1 LLLPVALAFGLTGMN
16 GVAAAGDFRTPTG
29 VIEMFTSQGCSS
41 CPPAD
46 RVLAE
51 VAQNRN
57 VLALGWHVDYWDYL
71 GWKDT
76 FGLPQA
82 TKRQRAYA
90 VSFGNK
96 GVYTPQAVINGRV
109 DVVGSRG
116 KDVTEALS
124 RMAGTEQGLPI
135 VIGAT
140 VENGVIAIDVEPS
153 AAAKGSML
161 WMVYY
166 DKSRTV
172 EVAAGENGG
181 HSLTYVNIVRDMEMI
196 GMVGDQPLHASFPMV
211 ELGRRGFEE
220 CALVLQSKRAGKPG
234 AILGALVIENL
245 PK

>member
-1 LLLPVALAFGLTGMN
+1 MAGELRHAS
-16 GVAAAGDFRTPTG
+16 GV
-29 VIEMFTSQGCSS
+29 VELFTSQGCSS

-51 VAQNRN
+51 VAQDRD

-76 FGLPQA
+76 FALAQA
-82 TKRQRAYA
+82 TKRQRAYSI
-90 VSFGNK
+90 SFGNK

-116 KDVTEALS
+116 KDVAGALE
-124 RMAGTEQGLPI
+124 RMAGTEHGLPI
-135 VIGAT
+135 AIGASL
-140 VENGVIAIDVEPS
+140 ENGVIAIRVEPS
-153 AAAKGSML
+153 PAAKGSML
-161 WMVYY
+161 WIIYY

-172 EVAAGENGG
+172 AVEAGENVG

-196 GMVGDQPLHASFPMV
+196 GMVGDQPLQASFPV
-211 ELGRRGFEE
+211 AELGRRGFDE
-220 CALVLQSKRAGKPG
+220 CALVLQAKRGDKPG
-234 AILGALVIENL
+234 PILGALVIENL